1 VIHVIDPGNV
11 PDGLFWTE
19 PIPSDSVHVHLDKKK
34 PTASLRV
41 QNIATRDWGTVP
53 NDLLHGPSVPATL
66 SFEVQWKGLIKPVN
80 LRDPV
85 NRFVF
90 KGVEDTAV
98 LTCSASVPKK
108 DFEFVSDAAG
118 QKVGFAEI
126 GHERNG
132 SFFPDDDDDNDDG

>member
-1 VIHVIDPGNV
+1 MIHVIDPGSI

-19 PIPSDSVHVHLDKKK
+19 PVCSDNVRARLDRRS

-41 QNIATRDWGTVP
+41 HNIVTQDFGTIP
-53 NDLLHGPSVPATL
+53 NDLLHGPSVPAIF
-66 SFEVQWKGLIKPVN
+66 SFNVRWRGLTTPVQR
-80 LRDPV
+80 RDDQV

-90 KGVEDTAV
+90 EGVKSTAV
-98 LTCSASVPKK
+98 MTCSVSVPDN

-118 QKVGFAEI
+118 QQVLFAEI

-132 SFFPDDDDDNDDG
+132 VFFR